1 MGKTFLG
8 KTVMMKP
15 FIGASVLAMVTAFG
29 VGAAAA
35 RDQIRIVGSSTV
47 YPFTTAV
54 AEQLGKTGGVKTP
67 VVESTGTGGGMKLFC
82 EGVGEKFPDGTNASR
97 RMKIGEFEACQKN
110 GVKDIIE
117 LMVGY
122 DGLTMAFSKKAQPL
136 KLTRAQI
143 FLALAKNVPG
153 PDGKLIPNPYKS
165 WNQIDPSL
173 PNKPIEILGPPP
185 TSGTRDSLHELVME
199 PGAEQIPALKAL
211 KASDRKAFDAAWKT
225 IRDDGPYVEAGENDN
240 VIVQKLETNVN
251 AFGVFGYSFLEENV
265 AKVQGVTI
273 DGVAPEM
280 DTISTLKYGPS
291 RELFV
296 YIKKAHI
303 GVVPGLD
310 KFAAEYVS
318 DKAASEGGYLE
329 KKGLVP
335 VPKEKLAISKANVA
349 GQKVMSGEG
358 LSK

>member
-1 MGKTFLG
+1 MGSKFLG
-8 KTVMMKP
+8 V
-15 FIGASVLAMVTAFG
+15 SVIALAMAVSAG
-29 VGAAAA
+29 VASA

-67 VVESTGTGGGMKLFC
+67 VVESTGTGGGMKMFC
-82 EGVGEKFPDGTNASR
+82 DGVGVNFPDATNASR
-97 RMKIGEFEACQKN
+97 RMKIGEFETCQKN

-117 LMVGY
+117 LMIGY
-122 DGLTMAFSKKAQPL
+122 DGLTLSHSKKSAPT

-153 PDGKLIPNPYKS
+153 PDGKLIPNPYKT

-185 TSGTRDSLHELVME
+185 TSGTRDSLHELMME
-199 PGAEQIPALKAL
+199 PGAEQIPAMKAL

-225 IRDDGPYVEAGENDN
+225 IREDGAYVEAGENDN
-240 VIVQKLETNVN
+240 VIVQKLEANPN
-251 AFGVFGYSFLEENV
+251 AYGVFGFSFLEENA
-265 AKVQGVTI
+265 AKIQGVTV
-273 DGVAPEM
+273 DGVVPEM
-280 DTISTLKYGPS
+280 DTISALKYGPS
-291 RELFV
+291 REMFV
-296 YIKKAHI
+296 YVKKAHV

-310 KFAAEYVS
+310 KFAQEYVS
-318 DKAASEGGYLE
+318 DRAAGDGGYLE

-335 VPKEKLAISKANVA
+335 VPKAKRDEAKANVA
-349 GQKVMSGEG
+349 ALKAMTGEG
-358 LSK
+358 LPK

>member
-1 MGKTFLG
+1 MGTKFLG
-8 KTVMMKP
+8 
-15 FIGASVLAMVTAFG
+15 ASAFALALALSA
-29 VGAAAA
+29 GAAAA

-54 AEQLGKTGGVKTP
+54 AEQLGKIGGGKTP
-67 VVESTGTGGGMKLFC
+67 VVESTGTGGGMKMFC
-82 EGVGEKFPDGTNASR
+82 DGVGENFPDATNASR
-97 RMKIGEFEACQKN
+97 RMKIGEFELCQKN
-110 GVKDIIE
+110 GVKEIIE

-122 DGLTMAFSKKAQPL
+122 DGLTLALSKKAPAL
-136 KLTRAQI
+136 KLTRAQV

-153 PDGKLIPNPYKS
+153 PDGKLIPNPYKT
-165 WNQIDPSL
+165 WNQIDASL

-199 PGAEQIPALKAL
+199 PGAEQIPVMKAL
-211 KASDRKAFDAAWKT
+211 KAADRKAFDAAWKT
-225 IRDDGPYVEAGENDN
+225 VRDDGAYVEAGENDN
-240 VIVQKLETNVN
+240 VIVQKLETNPN
-251 AFGVFGYSFLEENV
+251 AIGVFGYSFLEENV
-265 AKVQGVTI
+265 AKIHGATI

-280 DTISTLKYGPS
+280 DTISSLKYGPS

-303 GVVPGLD
+303 GIVPGLD
-310 KFAAEYVS
+310 KFATEYVS
-318 DKAASEGGYLE
+318 DRAAGEGGYLE

-335 VPKEKLAISKANVA
+335 VPKDKLDVSKANVKA
-349 GQKVMSGEG
+349 QKAMTGEG

>member
-1 MGKTFLG
+1 MGTKFLG
-8 KTVMMKP
+8 
-15 FIGASVLAMVTAFG
+15 ASAFALALALSA
-29 VGAAAA
+29 GAAAA

-54 AEQLGKTGGVKTP
+54 AEQLGKTGGGKTP

-82 EGVGEKFPDGTNASR
+82 DGVGENFPDATNASR
-97 RMKIGEFEACQKN
+97 RMKIGEFEQCQKN

-122 DGLTMAFSKKAQPL
+122 DGLTLALSKKAPAL
-136 KLTRAQI
+136 KLTRAQV

-153 PDGKLIPNPYKS
+153 PDGKLVPNPYKS
-165 WNQIDPSL
+165 WNQIDASL
-173 PNKPIEILGPPP
+173 PNRPIEVLGPPP

-199 PGAEQIPALKAL
+199 PGAEQLPAMKAL
-211 KASDRKAFDAAWKT
+211 KAADRKAFDAAWKT
-225 IRDDGPYVEAGENDN
+225 IRDDGAYVEAGENDN
-240 VIVQKLETNVN
+240 VIVQKLETNPN
-251 AFGVFGYSFLEENV
+251 AIGVFGYSFLEENV
-265 AKVQGVTI
+265 AKIQGATI

-280 DTISTLKYGPS
+280 DTISSLKYTPS

-296 YIKKAHI
+296 YVKKAHI
-303 GVVPGLD
+303 GIVPGLD

-318 DKAASEGGYLE
+318 DKAAGEGGYLE

-335 VPKEKLAISKANVA
+335 VPKEKLDVSKANVKA
-349 GQKVMSGEG
+349 QKAMTVEG

>member
-1 MGKTFLG
+1 MLLRKTGVHFCATCSSL
-8 KTVMMKP
+8 
-15 FIGASVLAMVTAFG
+15 VLATVLASGTAM
-29 VGAAAA
+29 A

-54 AEQLGKTGGVKTP
+54 AEQFGKTTGMKTP

-82 EGVGEKFPDGTNASR
+82 EGVGETFPDATNASR
-97 RMKIGEFEACQKN
+97 RIKAGEFETCQKN

-117 LMVGY
+117 LMIGY
-122 DGLTMAFSKKAQPL
+122 DGLTLAHSRKAPPI

-143 FLALAKNVPG
+143 FLALAKNVP
-153 PDGKLIPNPYKS
+153 DASGKLQPNPYKT
-165 WNQIDPSL
+165 WNDIDPSL
-173 PNKPIEILGPPP
+173 PRVAIEVLGPPP
-185 TSGTRDSLHELVME
+185 TSGTRDSLHELMME

-225 IRDDGPYVEAGENDN
+225 LREDGAYIEAGENDN
-240 VIVQKLETNVN
+240 VIVQKLEGSPH
-251 AFGVFGYSFLEENV
+251 ALGIFGYSFLEENV
-265 AKVQGVTI
+265 AKIQGAAI
-273 DGVAPEM
+273 DGVMPDH
-280 DTISTLKYGPS
+280 DTIASLKYGPS
-291 RELFV
+291 REMFV

-318 DKAASEGGYLE
+318 DRASADEGYLE

-335 VPKEKLAISKANVA
+335 VPRDKLAISKANIAKQAVL
-349 GQKVMSGEG
+349 SGEG
-358 LSK
+358 LPK

>member
-1 MGKTFLG
+1 MGSKFL
-8 KTVMMKP
+8 
-15 FIGASVLAMVTAFG
+15 GASVIAIAMAIG
-29 VGAAAA
+29 AGAAVA

-82 EGVGEKFPDGTNASR
+82 DGVGVNFPDATNASR
-97 RMKIGEFEACQKN
+97 RMKIGEFESCQKN

-122 DGLTMAFSKKAQPL
+122 DGLTLSHSKKSAPM
-136 KLTRAQI
+136 KITRAHA
-143 FLALAKNVPG
+143 FMALAKNVPG
-153 PDGKLIPNPYKS
+153 PDGKLIPNPYKT

-225 IRDDGPYVEAGENDN
+225 IREDGAYVEAGENDN
-240 VIVQKLETNVN
+240 VIVQKLEANPN
-251 AFGVFGYSFLEENV
+251 SFGIFGFSFLEENS
-265 AKVQGVTI
+265 AKIQGVSI

-280 DTISTLKYGPS
+280 DTISSLKYGPS

-296 YIKKAHI
+296 YLKKAHI
-303 GVVPGLD
+303 GVIPGLD
-310 KFAAEYVS
+310 KFAQEYVS
-318 DKAASEGGYLE
+318 DRAAADGGYLE

-335 VPKEKLAISKANVA
+335 VPKAKLAQAKENIAKLTVL
-349 GQKVMSGEG
+349 SGEG
-358 LSK
+358 LPK